1 MYERQI
7 IPIQNI
13 AKLINKGVISNG
25 RLILRWNKSNQ
36 TSNLLKA
43 VQACVNNKDND
54 TIREVLNSFIY
65 GKKPLYGFPPILL
78 NDLDS
83 FQRISSLMKKKLEIP
98 DEFIA
103 TFRRM
108 INEDVSCF
116 GIRTLEIIAKQLGIS
131 TPIDKNNVR
140 LYIENGKVIY
150 QINSQNTTNSNCKS
164 LSPKL
169 KQCYEKPDFSDEK
182 DPVCI
187 SFEEFQVFKLAGKMK
202 TKSKSNKN
210 LPDDPRKYISRKQVN
225 YSTLLSDTK
234 SRLNELKKYLEEY
247 LIQLKHH
254 SDDYEKHKDEV
265 MGEHYPNYE
274 NQTNEEKEE
283 LKNKVEIYSSDEA
296 FAASAFFEQDVTNEK
311 QTTLEQMA
319 KTCMSFERIFD
330 VHHYKYI
337 TIREDIKKTLLKI
350 LKEEI
355 PQADRKDLLELYG
368 NFENFENDHIPANK
382 ELKAIQMDGDL
393 GICIRIPKS
402 IHALGETYR
411 VRQLSLNSIGQQIHS
426 NVKEHLQTLLEVSQF
441 EFSSNSAAYV
451 PLYAL
456 GAFRYLIKR
465 NLNSDLASIFSA
477 NEKNELDKLLMKEL
491 RKTVERIRLRDLGI
505 I

>member
-25 RLILRWNKSNQ
+25 GPILRWNKSNQ

-54 TIREVLNSFIY
+54 TIREVLNSLFTE
-65 GKKPLYGFPPILL
+65 KPTLWLSANTIERFRL
-78 NDLDS
+78 
-83 FQRISSLMKKKLEIP
+83 ISENIIANEEKLEIP

-131 TPIDKNNVR
+131 TPMKKNNVR

-164 LSPKL
+164 LSLKL
-169 KQCYEKPDFSDEK
+169 KNATKNQISLMKKPGLHL
-182 DPVCI
+182 I
-187 SFEEFQVFKLAGKMK
+187 EEFGFKLAGKMK
-202 TKSKSNKN
+202 LNPNQIRIFHNS
-210 LPDDPRKYISRKQVN
+210 RKYISRKQVN

-254 SDDYEKHKDEV
+254 SDDYEKHKDEA

-283 LKNKVEIYSSDEA
+283 LKNKVEIY
-296 FAASAFFEQDVTNEK
+296 
-311 QTTLEQMA
+311 
-319 KTCMSFERIFD
+319 
-330 VHHYKYI
+330 
-337 TIREDIKKTLLKI
+337 
-350 LKEEI
+350 
-355 PQADRKDLLELYG
+355 
-368 NFENFENDHIPANK
+368 
-382 ELKAIQMDGDL
+382 
-393 GICIRIPKS
+393 
-402 IHALGETYR
+402 
-411 VRQLSLNSIGQQIHS
+411 
-426 NVKEHLQTLLEVSQF
+426 
-441 EFSSNSAAYV
+441 
-451 PLYAL
+451 
-456 GAFRYLIKR
+456 FR
-465 NLNSDLASIFSA
+465 
-477 NEKNELDKLLMKEL
+477 
-491 RKTVERIRLRDLGI
+491 
-505 I
+505 